1 MVEKFLI
8 VYLLKNNME
17 DTNIFA
23 VVIALIAGLTTSQ
36 AWSFWQR
43 KVELKRETEY
53 TYRTECKYRIDK
65 LEDELLRSEKDKE
78 ELFKQILDLSTIV
91 AELKTR
97 LEMMEKGS
105 LQHKGL

>member
-1 MVEKFLI
+1 
-8 VYLLKNNME
+8 ME
-17 DTNIFA
+17 ETNIFA
-23 VVIALIAGLTTSQ
+23 VIIALIAGLTTSQ

-78 ELFKQILDLSTIV
+78 ELFKQVLELSTIV

-105 LQHKGL
+105 LQQKGL

>member
-1 MVEKFLI
+1 M
-8 VYLLKNNME
+8 KNNME